1 MVYSLFIMVGL
12 SGCQGCNCEDDRAR
26 FIGNWDLDT
35 IVSSQSSQGELA
47 EDYSI
52 SISWDD
58 EDDCIIY
65 IIGTK
70 TTNFIIALFL
80 HHQLLLTFNNAIE
93 HGASYRT
100 TEGSLSIDV
109 AFADGRLSVEF
120 VDPEMPEPIVRELAE
135 ALQAAANGMPSLENE
150 RGRGLFLIS
159 IYMEELRV
167 DVAPGGGMRLLGSLN
182 PA

>member
-1 MVYSLFIMVGL
+1 MNAAGPLRFPPDPRQVRIVR
-12 SGCQGCNCEDDRAR
+12 QQVRERAGR
-26 FIGNWDLDT
+26 MGA
-35 IVSSQSSQGELA
+35 GENLCDA
-47 EDYSI
+47 AALVV
-52 SISWDD
+52 D
-58 EDDCIIY
+58 E
-65 IIGTK
+65 
-70 TTNFIIALFL
+70 LV
-80 HHQLLLTFNNAIE
+80 NNAIE

-100 TEGSLSIDV
+100 VGGSLSIDV
-109 AFADGRLSVEF
+109 AFANGRLSVEF
-120 VDPEMPEPIVRELAE
+120 VDPEMPEPIVRELAL

>member
-1 MVYSLFIMVGL
+1 VTAAGPLHFPPDPRQVRVVR
-12 SGCQGCNCEDDRAR
+12 QQVRERAGR
-26 FIGNWDLDT
+26 MGA
-35 IVSSQSSQGELA
+35 GETLCDA
-47 EDYSI
+47 AALVV
-52 SISWDD
+52 D
-58 EDDCIIY
+58 E
-65 IIGTK
+65 
-70 TTNFIIALFL
+70 LV
-80 HHQLLLTFNNAIE
+80 NNAIE

-100 TEGSLSIDV
+100 SKGSLSIDV
-109 AFADGRLSVEF
+109 TFADGRLSVEF

-167 DVAPGGGMRLLGSLN
+167 DVAPGGGMRLLGCLN